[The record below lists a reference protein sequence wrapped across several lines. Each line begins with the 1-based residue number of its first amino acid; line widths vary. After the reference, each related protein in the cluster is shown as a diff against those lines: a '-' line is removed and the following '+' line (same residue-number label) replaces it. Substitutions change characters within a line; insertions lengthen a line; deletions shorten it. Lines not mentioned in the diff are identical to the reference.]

1 MTARFDIDAVK
12 AFVGDK
18 AFARGEAYWRDGLV
32 TIIDINAARV
42 RAQVSGTENY
52 RTTVTGRGADI
63 GGDCSCPAF
72 SDFGPC
78 KHIAATA
85 LAANDGAT
93 KGGGNALSRIR
104 AHLET
109 KDAAAL
115 VDILVD
121 LAERD
126 PAIFQ
131 RLDLAAAASTGDAA
145 TLEARLQKAIES
157 ATRTGRFIDYRAAG
171 GWAAEVDGA
180 LDALEAIASGR
191 TAPIATR
198 LALHTIARIEKAIGH
213 MDDSDGHCTNLMERA
228 ADIHLGACREA
239 MLDGVEL
246 ARTLFAREMDEE
258 YDTFSGAAAT
268 YADILGKKGLA
279 EYRRLAEAAFRKL
292 PPRSRKRGYDA
303 ERSRL
308 SRMMDYFA
316 ERDGDFEARIAIREA
331 DQSSPFDVLRL
342 AEFCLEHGR
351 EEEALRRAEEGLW
364 LFEDERPD
372 ERLYVFVARLLGK
385 NGRNEEAVAHLMRA
399 FDKAPSLS
407 LHECLKSIGGAKAS
421 DTAIARL
428 RSMTAASR
436 PTARDARSDL
446 LIEILMA
453 EDRYEEAWAVLR
465 ERGAGER
472 LALRLAEKSEKTHV
486 AEVIALYLKQV
497 ESLVGMGGNRSYE
510 EAAKYIARLAG
521 LQEAAAHGA
530 YVDDLRTR
538 HKAKRNFIKLLGGTS
553 ELSGPYL

>member
-1 MTARFDIDAVK
+1 MIARFDIAAVK

-85 LAANDGAT
+85 LAANDGAA
-93 KGGGNALSRIR
+93 KGSGGALTRIR

-109 KDAAAL
+109 KDVGAL

-131 RLDLAAAASTGDAA
+131 RLDLAAAASSGDAA
-145 TLEARLQKAIES
+145 TLETRLKKTIDS

-171 GWAAEVDGA
+171 GWAAEVDGV
-180 LDALEAIASGR
+180 LDALEAIASGEP
-191 TAPIATR
+191 APIAMR
-198 LALHTIARIEKAIGH
+198 LALHAIARIEKAIGH
-213 MDDSDGHCTNLMERA
+213 MDDSDGHCTNLMARA
-228 ADIHLGACREA
+228 ADIHLRACRYA
-239 MLDGVEL
+239 KPDGVEL
-246 ARTLFAREMDEE
+246 ARMLFARELDEE
-258 YDTFSGAAAT
+258 YDTFGGAAAT
-268 YADILGKKGLA
+268 YADVLGKKGLA

-292 PPRSRKRGYDA
+292 PPRGRIKGYDA

-308 SRMMDYFA
+308 SHMMDYFA
-316 ERDGDFEARIAIREA
+316 ERDGDVDARIAIREA
-331 DQSSPFDVLRL
+331 DQSSPFDVLLL

-364 LFEDERPD
+364 LFEDDRPD
-372 ERLYVFVARLLGK
+372 ERLYVFVARLLGMK
-385 NGRNEEAVAHLMRA
+385 GRKEEAVAHLMRA
-399 FDKAPSLS
+399 FDKAPSLT
-407 LHECLKSIGGAKAS
+407 LHESLKSAGGAKAS
-421 DTAIARL
+421 KAAIAKL
-428 RSMTAASR
+428 RSMIAAGR
-436 PTARDARSDL
+436 PTAYDARSDL

-453 EDRYEEAWAVLR
+453 EERYEDAWVVLR
-465 ERGAGER
+465 ERGAGAR
-472 LALRLAEKSEKTHV
+472 LALRLAENSGKAHQTE
-486 AEVIALYLKQV
+486 AIAVYRQHV
-497 ESLVGMGGNRSYE
+497 ESLVRMGGNRSYE
-510 EAAKYIARLAG
+510 EAERAIERMAN
-521 LQEAAAHGA
+521 LQTAAAHAA
-530 YVDDLRTR
+530 YLDDLRTR
-538 HKAKRNFIKLLGGTS
+538 HKAKRNFIKLLG
-553 ELSGPYL
+553 

>member
-18 AFARGEAYWRDGLV
+18 VFARGEAYWRDGLV
-32 TIIDINAARV
+32 AIIDMNAARV

-52 RTTVTGRGADI
+52 RTTVTGRGAEI

-85 LAANDGAT
+85 LAANDGAA
-93 KGGGNALSRIR
+93 KGGGDALTRIR

-109 KDAAAL
+109 KDVAAL

-145 TLEARLQKAIES
+145 TLESRLKKAIDS

-171 GWAAEVDGA
+171 GWAGEVDSA

-191 TAPIATR
+191 TAPIAMR
-198 LALHTIARIEKAIGH
+198 LALHAITRIEKAIGH
-213 MDDSDGHCTNLMERA
+213 MDDSDGHCSDLMARA
-228 ADIHLGACREA
+228 AEIHLRACRDAKPERV
-239 MLDGVEL
+239 DL
-246 ARTLFAREMDEE
+246 ARTLYAREMEEE
-258 YDTFSGAAAT
+258 YDVFSDAAAT
-268 YADILGKKGLA
+268 YTDVLGEKGLA
-279 EYRRLAEAAFRKL
+279 EYRRLAEAAFGKL
-292 PPRSRKRGYDA
+292 PPCGRKKGYDQ

-308 SRMMDYFA
+308 SHMMDYFA
-316 ERDGDFEARIAIREA
+316 ELAGDLDTRIAIREA
-331 DQSSPFDVLRL
+331 DQSSHYDVLRL

-351 EEEALRRAEEGLW
+351 EDEALRRAEEGLW

-372 ERLYVFVARLLGK
+372 DRLYVFVARLLGK
-385 NGRNEEAVAHLMRA
+385 KGRKEEAVAHLMRA
-399 FDKAPSLS
+399 FDKAPSLT
-407 LHECLKSIGGAKAS
+407 LHESLKSAGGAKAS
-421 DTAIARL
+421 KAAIAKL
-428 RSMTAASR
+428 RSMIASSR
-436 PTARDARSDL
+436 QAARDARSDL

-453 EDRYEEAWAVLR
+453 EGQYEDAWVVLR
-465 ERGAGER
+465 ERGAGAR
-472 LALRLAEKSEKTHV
+472 LALRLAEKSEKSHP
-486 AEVIALYLKQV
+486 AEAIAAYHQHV
-497 ESLVGMGGNRSYE
+497 ESLLRMGGNRSYD
-510 EAAKYIARLAG
+510 EAAKHIARLAS
-521 LQEAAAHGA
+521 LQNAATHAA
-530 YVDDLRTR
+530 YLDDLRTR
-538 HKAKRNFIKLLGGTS
+538 HKAKRNFIRLLR
-553 ELSGPYL
+553 